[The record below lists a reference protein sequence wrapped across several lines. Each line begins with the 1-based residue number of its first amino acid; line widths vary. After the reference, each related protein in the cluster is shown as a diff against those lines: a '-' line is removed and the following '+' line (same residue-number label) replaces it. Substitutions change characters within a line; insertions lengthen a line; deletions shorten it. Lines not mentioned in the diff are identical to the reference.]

1 MSSPST
7 ASTSHASRGDTPG
20 AGSPPR
26 QPVSGRHL
34 WQQALN
40 QTLPVMFGYIPLGAA
55 FGVLFTQ
62 LPLSPWLGLLM
73 SLVILAG
80 AGQFLAV
87 ALLGAGA
94 GITEVFVAT
103 LLLNSRHL
111 FYGLSLLERF
121 RAAGLGKLY
130 LIFGLTD
137 ETYSLLASLPRSGER
152 EDPVAR
158 RDDQRLMLRITFL
171 NQSWWVLGTLLGLA
185 AGQLSFDSSG
195 IEFALTAL
203 FVVLGIEQWFA
214 LRERWPFML
223 GLLVTLAGLWLL
235 PEDQLLLGSIAAA
248 CALLLGQY
256 HYQRGKQQPHGKH
269 ASRDDHHHQ
278 GKSGACQTE
287 HNQASE
293 HTTP

>member
-7 ASTSHASRGDTPG
+7 ASTSHASQDDTAG

-121 RAAGLGKLY
+121 RAAGL
-130 LIFGLTD
+130 
-137 ETYSLLASLPRSGER
+137 
-152 EDPVAR
+152 
-158 RDDQRLMLRITFL
+158 
-171 NQSWWVLGTLLGLA
+171 
-185 AGQLSFDSSG
+185 
-195 IEFALTAL
+195 
-203 FVVLGIEQWFA
+203 
-214 LRERWPFML
+214 
-223 GLLVTLAGLWLL
+223 
-235 PEDQLLLGSIAAA
+235 
-248 CALLLGQY
+248 
-256 HYQRGKQQPHGKH
+256 
-269 ASRDDHHHQ
+269 
-278 GKSGACQTE
+278 
-287 HNQASE
+287 
-293 HTTP
+293 